1 MMRGLR
7 KLAIAGGLLVA
18 ILVADTALA
27 QKPGGVL
34 RMYHFD
40 SPASLSLH
48 EEVTFAALGPAMGL
62 FNNLV
67 MFDQH
72 IAQASFASIMP
83 DLASEWS
90 WDSSKTELRFRLHDG
105 VKWHDGKPF
114 TANDVKCTWDTLL
127 GKANEKFRLNPRKA
141 WYHNLEEVT
150 GKGDH
155 EVAFRLKRP
164 QPSFIALLASGW
176 SPVYPC
182 HVSPREMRSQP
193 IGTGPFKLVEFKPN
207 EGIKVTRNRDY
218 WKKDR
223 PYLDGIDYT
232 IIKNAST
239 RVLAFIAG
247 KFDMTTPYNLTIPL
261 MRDIQNQAPTAI
273 CELTPTNVAR
283 NLIVNRDKP
292 PFDDPE
298 IRRTLALS
306 LDRKAFID
314 TINEGKADIGGA
326 MLPPPEGIWG
336 MPPEMLR
343 TLPGYGPDVAK
354 NRGEARK
361 IMEDHGYGRDKRLG
375 ITVSTRNIPQYRDPA
390 IILIDQL
397 KQIYVDG
404 DLEEIDT
411 TQWYPRLMR
420 KDFVVGLNLAEN
432 GLDDPDQT
440 FYENFACGAD
450 RNYTGYCNR
459 ELETDFDRQSMEAD
473 VEKRRR
479 VVWEID
485 RKLQEDGARPMIYHN
500 RAATCRYPQVRGVT
514 IMVNSIYNG
523 WRMEDVWLEK

>member
-1 MMRGLR
+1 MTP
-7 KLAIAGGLLVA
+7 KLSTLAASAALSLALLA
-18 ILVADTALA
+18 AEPALA

-72 IAQASFASIMP
+72 VAQASFASIVP
-83 DLASEWS
+83 DLATEWS
-90 WDSSKTELRFRLHDG
+90 WDSSKTELRFSLHQG
-105 VKWHDGKPF
+105 VKWHDGRPF

-141 WYHNLEEVT
+141 WYQNLEEVT
-150 GKGDH
+150 VKGDH
-155 EVAFRLKRP
+155 EVMFKLKRP
-164 QPSFIALLASGW
+164 QPSFITLLAAGW

-193 IGTGPFKLVEFKPN
+193 VGTGPFKLVEFKPN
-207 EGIKVTRNRDY
+207 EGIKVAKNPDY
-218 WKKDR
+218 WKKGR

-232 IIKNAST
+232 IIKNPST

-261 MRDIQNQAPTAI
+261 MRDIQAQAPQAI
-273 CELTPTNVAR
+273 CELTPTNVSR
-283 NLIVNRDKP
+283 NLIVNREKP
-292 PFDDPE
+292 PFDDPQ
-298 IRRTLALS
+298 IRLALALS

-343 TLPGYGPDVAK
+343 TLPGYDPDVAK
-354 NRGEARK
+354 NRSEARK
-361 IMEDHGYGRDKRLG
+361 IMEAHGYGPDKRLN

-397 KQIYVDG
+397 KQIYIDG

-411 TQWYPRLMR
+411 TQWYPKVMR
-420 KDFVVGLNLAEN
+420 KDFVVGLNLGEN

-440 FYENFACGAD
+440 FYENF
-450 RNYTGYCNR
+450 T
-459 ELETDFDRQSMEAD
+459 L
-473 VEKRRR
+473 RRR
-479 VVWEID
+479 PQLYRLLQPRTRGRLRPAVDGGRSREAQASGVGD
-485 RKLQEDGARPMIYHN
+485 RPQTPGGRRPTDDLPQSRSDLLVSAGERRDRHGQQHLQRLAHGRFVAR
-500 RAATCRYPQVRGVT
+500 
-514 IMVNSIYNG
+514 
-523 WRMEDVWLEK
+523 